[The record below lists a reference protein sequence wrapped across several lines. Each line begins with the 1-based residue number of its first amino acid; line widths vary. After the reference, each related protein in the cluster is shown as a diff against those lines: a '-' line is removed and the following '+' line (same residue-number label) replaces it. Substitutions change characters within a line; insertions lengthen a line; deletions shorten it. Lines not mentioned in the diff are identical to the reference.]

1 MKQSIEDRMRKEN
14 KNNFN
19 IQSLEK
25 GLLFGTKICKKTWTY
40 EIVAVMRCLQKCW
53 EYRLHG
59 KKKR

>member
-25 GLLFGTKICKKTWTY
+25 GLLFGTKFVKN
-40 EIVAVMRCLQKCW
+40 EDV
-53 EYRLHG
+53 
-59 KKKR
+59 

>member
-25 GLLFGTKICKKTWTY
+25 GLLFGTKICKKRGR
-40 EIVAVMRCLQKCW
+40 MKLLR
-53 EYRLHG
+53 
-59 KKKR
+59 